1 MPELV
6 LGPLLRFTSATE
18 ATVWV
23 EVDEPCSVEVLGATA
38 PTFSVEGHHYA
49 LVVIEGLAPAREQ
62 PYEVR
67 LDGAVVWPDATSTF
81 PPSVIRTL
89 DEGAP
94 LTMAFGSC
102 RVAVPHEPPW
112 NLTVDEAD
120 EGFEHD
126 ALRVLAQEMIHG
138 DRENWPDYL
147 LLLGDQ
153 VYVDLGSPTTRAFI
167 RSRRDTDDEPGEE
180 VVDYEEYSQLYRE
193 AWSDPVLRWLFSTV
207 SVGMIWDDHDMGDD
221 WNISRSWVEEMDE
234 KPWWHRAQAGRL
246 HRLLDPPARREPL
259 PGGAG
264 GERAL
269 VPHPR
274 RRRGHRWPSTTSPG
288 RRARPRTVC
297 AGATPG
303 TSGPPAWWSSRPGPA
318 G

>member
-67 LDGAVVWPDATSTF
+67 LDGVVVWPDATSTF

-153 VYVDLGSPTTRAFI
+153 VYVDLGCARDPGVHPEPSGH
-167 RSRRDTDDEPGEE
+167 RRG
-180 VVDYEEYSQLYRE
+180 
-193 AWSDPVLRWLFSTV
+193 
-207 SVGMIWDDHDMGDD
+207 
-221 WNISRSWVEEMDE
+221 
-234 KPWWHRAQAGRL
+234 AGRGGR
-246 HRLLDPPARREPL
+246 RLRGVQPAL
-259 PGGAG
+259 PGGL
-264 GERAL
+264 E
-269 VPHPR
+269 
-274 RRRGHRWPSTTSPG
+274 
-288 RRARPRTVC
+288 
-297 AGATPG
+297 
-303 TSGPPAWWSSRPGPA
+303 
-318 G
+318 